1 MLYFVGVGPGD
12 PELVTLKAARLMR
25 EADAIALPDGGSA
38 GAAERIAAEW
48 IAGKPVLKLET
59 PMRGG
64 REDWRAAHAAAAEK
78 LLQWLERYPTMVY
91 PVLGDPGVFASS
103 SYLHRLVAPK
113 HPCEVVPGVPAMCA
127 AAAKLGVPLC
137 EKDETLTVEGE
148 WRDGA
153 LPGGTSVWMKCAR
166 SLSDMRAA
174 LAGREAY
181 VVRNLGMDGEF
192 AAPLDAPE
200 PPGTSYFTTVIVKN
214 PEK

>member
-48 IAGKPVLKLET
+48 IAGKPVLKLEM

-113 HPCEVVPGVPAMCA
+113 HPCEIVPGVPAMC
-127 AAAKLGVPLC
+127 
-137 EKDETLTVEGE
+137 
-148 WRDGA
+148 
-153 LPGGTSVWMKCAR
+153 
-166 SLSDMRAA
+166 AA

-192 AAPLDAPE
+192 AAPLVAPE
-200 PPGTSYFTTVIVKN
+200 PPGKSYFTTVIVKN

>member
-113 HPCEVVPGVPAMCA
+113 HPCEIVPGVPAMCA

-166 SLSDMRAA
+166 RLSDMRAA

-192 AAPLDAPE
+192 AAPLGAPE
-200 PPGTSYFTTVIVKN
+200 PPGKSYFTTVIVKN